1 MSIRKMSTGERRR
14 KKGSIYEP
22 NLAKA
27 QALVVAWHFLLP
39 SYSSCLSRHHT
50 HHDLLAASYLLS
62 SSLLA
67 PSLTS
72 YSSLCIVQLSG
83 VSVTLRAALTL
94 SQSSPSYSP
103 HLTCN
108 HTRHVLLAIVLAAG
122 TLIDIILAAS
132 YLLSFSP
139 LAPSLTSYLSRCIVQ
154 LPTVCHSESCANHVT
169 KLAIILAVSY
179 LQSFSPCPTCYR
191 PCRRR
196 CAHHHPPHSCHA
208 HRVVLIAS
216 CSSRRAHRVV
226 LIASCSSRRAHRV
239 VLITSCSSRCVVFP
253 NFPLFPTLRAM
264 LCMSKTAAM
273 DVTLGACAGNAKCG
287 SSISRCTLDIK
298 NRTGL
303 SHYAWNP
310 LHVCECD
317 VSICCNVPCLD
328 SQCNHSAMTRIVRMP
343 FALTRLR
350 QEGKCPD
357 TAVSRRKMP

>member
-1 MSIRKMSTGERRR
+1 
-14 KKGSIYEP
+14 
-22 NLAKA
+22 
-27 QALVVAWHFLLP
+27 
-39 SYSSCLSRHHT
+39 
-50 HHDLLAASYLLS
+50 
-62 SSLLA
+62 
-67 PSLTS
+67 
-72 YSSLCIVQLSG
+72 
-83 VSVTLRAALTL
+83 
-94 SQSSPSYSP
+94 
-103 HLTCN
+103 
-108 HTRHVLLAIVLAAG
+108 
-122 TLIDIILAAS
+122 
-132 YLLSFSP
+132 
-139 LAPSLTSYLSRCIVQ
+139 
-154 LPTVCHSESCANHVT
+154 
-169 KLAIILAVSY
+169 
-179 LQSFSPCPTCYR
+179 
-191 PCRRR
+191 
-196 CAHHHPPHSCHA
+196 
-208 HRVVLIAS
+208 VLIAS

-239 VLITSCSSRCVVFP
+239 VLIASCSSHRAHRVVLIASCSSRCVVFP

-264 LCMSKTAAM
+264 LCISKTAAM